1 MTTATAVIQE
11 LRQMADGRYFATHR
25 SSLKTAAETLEQI
38 SERLEE
44 WRNLFPGKT
53 PHEVSLLLAAA
64 NFLVKANGK
73 LLAENERLREQRPL
87 TAEEKAWVENA
98 CQEYKASHPKS
109 AEQQPLPEAL
119 LECTGEKIVP
129 WRHNTELTDRRGAGS
144 VK

>member
-25 SSLKTAAETLEQI
+25 SSLQTAAETLEQI

-73 LLAENERLREQRPL
+73 LMAENERLNDKTPVIDAAVELCAFCRTNNYPEPHTEAFQRL
-87 TAEEKAWVENA
+87 TQLVDKLDSELRCRGLIAQTIKA
-98 CQEYKASHPKS
+98 
-109 AEQQPLPEAL
+109 
-119 LECTGEKIVP
+119 
-129 WRHNTELTDRRGAGS
+129 
-144 VK
+144 